1 MYIKRSLGGCGGSR
15 QTRLDEDSQ
24 PRSNQRPELNKL
36 GEKNM
41 VSAGMFYTEFIL
53 VYCFTVACFS
63 STKPRQYNAFIL
75 INC

>member
-41 VSAGMFYTEFIL
+41 VSVGIF
-53 VYCFTVACFS
+53 CTVLKFD
-63 STKPRQYNAFIL
+63 
-75 INC
+75 